1 MVSGFQFNLKETEIY
16 KAVVLEKNIFFKYRK
31 IFKKLFLFLF
41 FACFL
46 FFIYSFF
53 FETFSWGLIRRLL
66 GLSILFLALNI
77 ITNIEN
83 SFLEFLKKSKIKA
96 SLKQVLLEPEK
107 YNLAE
112 FLGFETSRAVF
123 NSIKFAKRKK
133 LSQVNSSLLLYY
145 LLNDNSKLNFVFS
158 RALFSM
164 KEIKKILFETIK
176 SADKSG
182 FTGSYSQDF
191 EASIL
196 EALEI
201 AQRKNHERIELG
213 DIVSSLAKNNLVF
226 KKILINAN
234 LKTEDIHNLADW
246 LERVDNELTERK
258 KFFEW
263 KNLLKLGSL
272 GKQWTTGYTINLDK
286 FSIDL
291 SERARI
297 GAFAKMIGHAQEI
310 KAVERILAKEQEN
323 NVLLVGEKGSGRR
336 IIIEDLVKKSV
347 FGETLKELNYKRV
360 IELDLAS
367 LLTQVQNSQ
376 QAGEVLNLIFDEAV
390 SAGNVILVINDFH
403 NFVGGIDRPGAL
415 DITSIIS
422 SYLNLPQ
429 FRIIAVTS
437 FKGLHRHIEQ
447 NPSILSFFGKVEV
460 KEITKEESLIVL
472 EDLVFQKEIKYKQFI
487 SYPALRDII
496 KFSEKYLAE
505 ASFPEKAINLLDDIV
520 SYVSQLKEKI
530 VLPKHVAKIVSEK
543 TEIPVGE
550 VEEKEKEKLL
560 NLEDLIHK
568 RIINQET
575 AVKQV
580 AEALRRARTDISIR
594 KGPMGAFLFLGPTG
608 VGKTETAKSL
618 TKIYFGSE
626 KKMIRLDMSEFQ
638 EISDIARLIGSAD
651 KEGLLTTKVIED
663 PFSLVLLDEI
673 EKAHPNI
680 LNLFLQV
687 IDEGHVTDG
696 VGRKV
701 SFKNTI
707 IIATSNAGYLVILE
721 ALKDNKKMEDIKE
734 ELVNYLFKQKI
745 FRPEFIN
752 RFDAMVLFKAL
763 TKENLL
769 AISGLLL
776 NKLKKNLAKKD
787 IEFIITDEL
796 KKKIVEL
803 SYDPKF
809 GARQM
814 NRVIQDKIGNV
825 FAKALLSNK
834 IKRGDR
840 AELEPKDFKL
850 IINP

>member
-1 MVSGFQFNLKETEIY
+1 MGSDFQFNLKKTEIY
-16 KAVVLEKNIFFKYRK
+16 RAVVLERNMFFKFRNIFR
-31 IFKKLFLFLF
+31 KLFLV
-41 FACFL
+41 L
-46 FFIYSFF
+46 FFIFLGLLIYLSF
-53 FETFSWGLIRRLL
+53 TSRRLL
-66 GLSILFLALNI
+66 GFSILFFVLYISAVIKSHFLDFFKKPKQLVPIEQALSN
-77 ITNIEN
+77 
-83 SFLEFLKKSKIKA
+83 LK
-96 SLKQVLLEPEK
+96 E

-112 FLGFETSRAVF
+112 FLGFETAKAV
-123 NSIKFAKRKK
+123 SSAIKLCRSKG
-133 LSQVNSSLLLYY
+133 LSKTTSSALLYF
-145 LLNDNSKLNFVFS
+145 LIKNNPKLNFVFS
-158 RALFSM
+158 RALLNIKDIEKKLLDTVEKSEKGEFKPAYCELFKHSM
-164 KEIKKILFETIK
+164 
-176 SADKSG
+176 
-182 FTGSYSQDF
+182 
-191 EASIL
+191 L
-196 EALEI
+196 EALEN
-201 AQRKNHERIELG
+201 AKNKNHSRIRLF
-213 DIVSSLAKNNLVF
+213 DILAPLSKHNSVF
-226 KKILINAN
+226 KQVLIDTN
-234 LKTEDIHNLADW
+234 LKSEDISNLSNW
-246 LERVDNELTERK
+246 LERVENELAERK

-263 KNLLKLGSL
+263 KNLIRSGSL
-272 GKQWTTGYTINLDK
+272 GKEWSTGYTVNLDR
-286 FSIDL
+286 FSADL
-291 SERARI
+291 SERAKAGVFSQI
-297 GAFAKMIGHAQEI
+297 IGHEKEI
-310 KAVERILAKEQEN
+310 KAVERTLAKEKEN
-323 NVLLVGEKGSGRR
+323 NVLLVGEQGSGRR
-336 IIIEDLVKKSV
+336 IIIEDLAKKS
-347 FGETLKELNYKRV
+347 FLGESIKELNYKRI
-360 IELDLAS
+360 IELDLS
-367 LLTQVQNSQ
+367 LLLTQVTNSQ

-403 NFVGGIDRPGAL
+403 NFVGGVQRPGAL

-422 SYLNLPQ
+422 PYLNLPQ

-437 FKGLHRHIEQ
+437 FKGLHKYIEQ
-447 NPSILSFFGKVEV
+447 NPSILTFFGKVEV
-460 KEITKEESLIVL
+460 REISQEQSLTVL
-472 EDLVFQKEIKYKQFI
+472 ENLVFQKEVKYKQFI

-505 ASFPEKAINLLDDIV
+505 SPFPEKAIDLLDDVV
-520 SYVSQLKEKI
+520 SYVSQIKEKI
-530 VLPKHVAKIVSEK
+530 VLPKHVAAIVSEK

-550 VEEKEKEKLL
+550 IETKEREKLL
-560 NLEDLIHK
+560 NLEALIHK

-575 AVKQV
+575 AVKEV

-618 TKIYFGSE
+618 TKIYFGKE
-626 KKMIRLDMSEFQ
+626 QKMIRLDMSEFQ
-638 EISDIARLIGSAD
+638 EISDIERLIGSID

-687 IDEGHVTDG
+687 IDEGHLTDG
-696 VGRKV
+696 LGRKV

-707 IIATSNAGYLVILE
+707 IIATSNAGYLVILD
-721 ALKDNKKMEDIKE
+721 ALRENKKMEEIREDLI
-734 ELVNYLFKQKI
+734 NYLFKEKI

-752 RFDAMVLFKAL
+752 RFDAVVLFKVL

-787 IEFIITDEL
+787 IEFIITDSL

-825 FAKALLSNK
+825 FAKALLSNE

-840 AELEPKDFKL
+840 AELEAEDFKL
-850 IINP
+850 KVNP